1 MKNLS
6 IYLVSILLLYS
17 CVQKSFEQ
25 TVEVTLDA
33 SGLGKIKTVGIR
45 GEEKPL
51 NWEADYPLKEIV
63 KDSLYTASIT
73 GKTGY
78 LQTEIKFVVN
88 DEFELKDKPNRKIV
102 FHSSRKTI
110 FKAKFNQL

>member
-6 IYLVSILLLYS
+6 IIIVSILLLNS
-17 CVQKSFEQ
+17 CVQKSYEQ
-25 TVEVTLDA
+25 TVEVTLDV
-33 SGLGKIKTVGIR
+33 SGLGKIKTVGLR

-51 NWEADYPLKEIV
+51 SWDNDYPLHEIV
-63 KDSLYTASIT
+63 KDSLYSASLT

-78 LQTEIKFVVN
+78 LQTEVKFVVN
-88 DEFELKDKPNRKIV
+88 GEFELKDKQNRKIV
-102 FHSSRKTI
+102 FAPSRKTI